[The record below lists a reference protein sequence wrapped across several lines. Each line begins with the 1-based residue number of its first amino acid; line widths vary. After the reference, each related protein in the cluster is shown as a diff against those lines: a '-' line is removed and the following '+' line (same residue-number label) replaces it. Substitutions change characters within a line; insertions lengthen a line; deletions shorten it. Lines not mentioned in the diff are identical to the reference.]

1 MAKKGV
7 KQALRKSARLKCVDK
22 YYKMNIS
29 QLEQEIDKKKRVYY
43 CGTKKTNH
51 SKIFKKRSKK
61 GKNYQIFYYE

>member
-29 QLEQEIDKKKRVYY
+29 QLEQEIDKKKECTMVEL
-43 CGTKKTNH
+43 
-51 SKIFKKRSKK
+51 
-61 GKNYQIFYYE
+61 KN